1 MMNDSRRKS
10 EWIKKIK
17 HWKCVIVC
25 FVLLLICGS
34 VFLGTMLDV
43 RDPTE
48 RYDTYIDV
56 REDGFETVN
65 FFFTNR
71 IEKSMGKPVIMREA
85 GMELLT
91 DYYNPNGLY
100 YRYSVVYRNGTILE
114 TEKEFIPF
122 GVNRTLM
129 DFDDIELSILQI
141 FTKYGPSSE
150 EFDEEFGLI
159 AFTGLFSFFFF
170 MCTIVAWLTANE
182 SYTYR
187 RRYGM

>member
-1 MMNDSRRKS
+1 MNDSRRKS
-10 EWIKKIK
+10 KLIDIAET
-17 HWKCVIVC
+17 WKYLIISL
-25 FVLLLICGS
+25 VLLLICGS
-34 VFLGTMLDV
+34 IFLGTMLDI
-43 RDPTE
+43 RNPTE

-91 DYYNPNGLY
+91 DSYNPDGLY
-100 YRYSVVYRNGTILE
+100 YKYSVVYRNGTILE
-114 TEKEFIPF
+114 TPKEFIPF
-122 GVNRTLM
+122 GVNRTLL

-150 EFDEEFGLI
+150 EINEEFPLVV
-159 AFTGLFSFFFF
+159 FTGLFTFVFV
-170 MCTIVAWLTANE
+170 MTTIVAWADVSE
-182 SYTYR
+182 SSGYR
-187 RRYGM
+187 RRYR

>member
-1 MMNDSRRKS
+1 MDD
-10 EWIKKIK
+10 WIKR
-17 HWKCVIVC
+17 WSPLIVC
-25 FVLLLICGS
+25 LVLFLIFGS
-34 VFLGTMLDV
+34 AFFGTYFDI

-56 REDGFETVN
+56 QEDGFETVN
-65 FFFTNR
+65 FFFASK
-71 IEKSMGKPVIMREA
+71 IENSMGRPIVMKEA

-91 DYYNPNGLY
+91 DYYYPNGLY
-100 YRYSVVYRNGTILE
+100 YKYSVVYRNGTILE

-150 EFDEEFGLI
+150 EMNEEFNLL
-159 AFTGLFSFFFF
+159 AFTGVGALFLFF
-170 MCTIVAWLTANE
+170 MTIAAWFDAND
-182 SYTYR
+182 TYKYGH
-187 RRYGM
+187 RYG

>member
-1 MMNDSRRKS
+1 MSD
-10 EWIKKIK
+10 WIKR
-17 HWKCVIVC
+17 WSPLIVC
-25 FVLLLICGS
+25 FVLFLVCAS
-34 VFLGTMLDV
+34 VFIFTSTDV

-48 RYDTYIDV
+48 RYDIYIDV
-56 REDGFETVN
+56 QEDGFETVN
-65 FFFTNR
+65 FFFSNR
-71 IEKSMGKPVIMREA
+71 IENSMGKPIIMREA

-150 EFDEEFGLI
+150 EMNEEFNLL
-159 AFTGLFSFFFF
+159 AFTGVGALFLFFG
-170 MCTIVAWLTANE
+170 TIAAWFDAND
-182 SYTYR
+182 TYKYGC
-187 RRYGM
+187 RYYR